1 MKKQDLIR
9 ELADDMK
16 MSQAEAT
23 TLLEAT
29 IDELTR
35 VLANGESISFY
46 GFGSFSVTKLEKRK
60 GFNPL
65 IQKWMMLPP
74 KLKAAFKP
82 SDSLR
87 DRINKSRKKKTKK
100 SAARRKG
107 AQK

>member
-9 ELADDMK
+9 ELAEDMN
-16 MSQAEAT
+16 MPQGEAT

-35 VLANGESISFY
+35 VLAKGDSISFY

-65 IQKWMMLPP
+65 LQKWMMLPP

-82 SDSLR
+82 SDALR
-87 DRINKSRKKKTKK
+87 ERINKSRKKTKK
-100 SAARRKG
+100 SAARTKG
-107 AQK
+107 AKK